1 MNMEKSIARGIAA
14 VLAAVLTVMPAHA
27 LTFTDFLNLAQ
38 NTAGARA
45 GINNE
50 INTARQLL
58 QQIKA
63 AENLAKSV
71 NGLKDVSGL
80 AAIRQTA
87 QLYGALVEIDES
99 LSTTLNQSSTLVNDL
114 RAQYGASN
122 LPFDAFAD
130 SLSKSD
136 AARQRTNRE
145 RFASVSRSMSDT
157 TRRRQEIVSQLAAV
171 QGQTE
176 AMQTLGVALDVIIGQ
191 NQQVMARMQT
201 EDKMKVQEQDVDVA
215 KQQWAENQR
224 ALYQKRLREAANQF

>member
-1 MNMEKSIARGIAA
+1 MNLKRSFTRAVAA
-14 VLAAVLTVMPAHA
+14 FMACLLSATPAQA

-38 NTAGARA
+38 NTFGARA
-45 GINNE
+45 GIQNE
-50 INTARQLL
+50 INSARQLI
-58 QQIKA
+58 QQINA
-63 AENLAKSV
+63 AKDMARSV
-71 NGLKDVSGL
+71 KGLKDVNGL

-99 LSTTLNQSSTLVNDL
+99 LSATLDRNSALVNDL

-122 LPFDAFAD
+122 LTFEAFAD
-130 SLSKSD
+130 SLAKSD
-136 AARQRTNRE
+136 AARQRANRE

-191 NQQVMARMQT
+191 NQQVVARMQA
-201 EDKMKVQEQDVDVA
+201 EDKMKVQDEDVDA
-215 KQQWAENQR
+215 GKQQWAENQR